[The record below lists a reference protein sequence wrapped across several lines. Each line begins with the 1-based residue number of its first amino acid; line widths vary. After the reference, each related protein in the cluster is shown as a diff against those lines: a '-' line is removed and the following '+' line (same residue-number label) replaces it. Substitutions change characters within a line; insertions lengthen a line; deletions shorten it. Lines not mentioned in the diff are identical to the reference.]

1 MPLPPLNFG
10 DPAFGDAE
18 ESDSAGLPLYAQ
30 EFLDLLGADHVPG
43 KSGKPAI
50 VRVAARLKP
59 QTGAW
64 TAPSPVWALCLALGA
79 YLRPQIKL
87 ANPGAATELLPNF
100 WHIYNGLPKPTWQR
114 APKEEEKSNEKP
126 RRRRI
131 ITG

>member
-1 MPLPPLNFG
+1 MA
-10 DPAFGDAE
+10 DPALADAKE
-18 ESDSAGLPLYAQ
+18 AGSVDLPLYAK
-30 EFLDLLGADHVPG
+30 EFLDLLGADYAPG
-43 KSGKPAI
+43 KSGAPGS

-59 QTGAW
+59 QAGAW
-64 TAPSPVWALCLALGA
+64 SAPSPVWALCLALGA

-114 APKEEEKSNEKP
+114 PPKKEEEPDEQQP

-131 ITG
+131 IAR